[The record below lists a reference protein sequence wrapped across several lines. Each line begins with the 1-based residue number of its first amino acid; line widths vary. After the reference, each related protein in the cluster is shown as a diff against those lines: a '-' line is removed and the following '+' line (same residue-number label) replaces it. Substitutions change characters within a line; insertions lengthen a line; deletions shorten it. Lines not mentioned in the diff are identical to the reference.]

1 MPSAARRRPPPRVA
15 WLQRWPCS
23 QMSSLSLLYV
33 LAAALAVGVGIAHSV
48 LGERYILIRLFRR
61 SDLPRLFGGTE
72 FTVLTLRFAWHLTTV
87 AWFGFAA
94 FFWSMAQGW
103 LPSAV
108 VAPILSFVFLASAA
122 ITGLVSRG
130 RHLAWPVFLA
140 IGIIALYGSQA

>member
-1 MPSAARRRPPPRVA
+1 
-15 WLQRWPCS
+15 
-23 QMSSLSLLYV
+23 MSSLGLLYL

-61 SDLPRLFGGTE
+61 PDLPGLFGGTE
-72 FTVLTLRFAWHLTTV
+72 FTAGTLRFAWHLTTV

-94 FFWSMAQGW
+94 FFRSMGQSW
-103 LPSAV
+103 LPSAI

-122 ITGLVSRG
+122 ITGLISRG